1 MRNSMILASGLAAL
15 SLAACGQ
22 GDGGSAE
29 GTPKAAGGAPD
40 MASLEEGPKP
50 GLWRI
55 ATTVGGMTLPA
66 VESCVREAKFESPAD
81 EAGSSDMTCGEER
94 FRREGGAMV
103 GQVVC
108 TSPDGERM
116 VTDMRV
122 TGDLSRRYTMEVKT
136 TTTPPRHPSMAEAKM
151 VMNAERLGDC
161 PADSSAQ

>member
-1 MRNSMILASGLAAL
+1 MRNMMIVASGLAAL

-22 GDGGSAE
+22 GDGASPD
-29 GTPKAAGGAPD
+29 GTPKAARGAPN

-55 ATTVGGMTLPA
+55 TTTVGGMTLPA
-66 VESCVREAKFESPAD
+66 VESCVREAKFETPAD
-81 EAGSSDMTCGEER
+81 QDESSDMTCGEET

-108 TSPDGERM
+108 TSSDGERM

-122 TGDLSRRYTMEVKT
+122 TGDLSSRYTMEMKS
-136 TTTPPRHPSMAEAKM
+136 TTTPAPDPSMAEVTM

-161 PADSSAQ
+161 PAE